1 MAFKFRYQSLLSY
14 RLHLKEKAEIELA
27 RAQQQLNR
35 ARELLKHLTE
45 SLKKGQVE
53 LDAALSKSLSSD
65 DLKIHLDYL
74 AGLKIRIEIQE
85 RETQKCKEKVKKKME
100 ALLEK
105 TKEYKVI
112 EKLKQKDAEKRDY
125 RLMQEE
131 RKAMNETAILRYK
144 REVSQ

>member
-35 ARELLKHLTE
+35 AQNLLAQLTE
-45 SLKKGQVE
+45 SLQLGQQE
-53 LDAALSKSLSSD
+53 LDTALSRSLSSD
-65 DLKIHLDYL
+65 DLKIYLDYL
-74 AGLKIRIEIQE
+74 VGLKIRIEIQA
-85 RETQKCKEKVKKKME
+85 REKQKCKEKVKTMMT

-112 EKLKQKDAEKRDY
+112 EKLKEKDTEKWSY
-125 RLMQEE
+125 QLMQEE
-131 RKAMNETAILRYK
+131 RKAMSETAILRYK